1 MGYRNCES
9 ITYAHAEAYD
19 HEIYTSGG
27 THRGKIIYA
36 KIKSHYH
43 GIHQIIQLLEQQS
56 EQKRNGKI
64 KYQFH
69 WFSICQIFCH
79 NCVLSYIVYQSK
91 IRSFKFI
98 FLTAIAYEFPFAVHW
113 NFIQNLSGF
122 TFSLRPHEFITQM
135 TKKCNRV
142 FSIKLLKFF
151 RYFIKYLLPH
161 LISHFL
167 SSIPYLILCLY
178 SLTYIS

>member
-1 MGYRNCES
+1 MVSTRLYNCWNNSPNRSGTAKLS
-9 ITYAHAEAYD
+9 ISF
-19 HEIYTSGG
+19 IGFPFVKSFV
-27 THRGKIIYA
+27 IIA
-36 KIKSHYH
+36 S
-43 GIHQIIQLLEQQS
+43 
-56 EQKRNGKI
+56 
-64 KYQFH
+64 FH
-69 WFSICQIFCH
+69 ILSINLQ
-79 NCVLSYIVYQSK
+79 

-98 FLTAIAYEFPFAVHW
+98 FLTAIAYEFPFAAHW

-122 TFSLRPHEFITQM
+122 IFSLQPHEFITQI

-167 SSIPYLILCLY
+167 SSIPYLIPCLY